1 MLRHR
6 RTAPGPINW
15 TSLRRGTYFP
25 SRYLGGVLIL
35 SLILASCTLP
45 TEDVSDR
52 QVFTSQQI
60 KQAIIQSVYIADSK
74 TGLRL
79 FDNRYLAYTE
89 SELLDCL
96 DAGGWIRN
104 IPYCPEY
111 HDCEE
116 YAFETMSWVKLQL
129 HGIPFGFGLRE
140 TQTCHAENLFIDEQL
155 NVWIVDLRRHGCEL
169 IPAAGAFYFLVMI

>member
-1 MLRHR
+1 MATHNRPHAPEPISWTLPWR
-6 RTAPGPINW
+6 RF
-15 TSLRRGTYFP
+15 SSHFR
-25 SRYLGGVLIL
+25 LGGVFFLCLLIG
-35 SLILASCTLP
+35 CTIP

-60 KQAIIQSVYIADSK
+60 KQAISQSVYIADSK

-79 FDNRYLAYTE
+79 FDNRYRVYTA
-89 SELLDCL
+89 SELVECL
-96 DAGGWIRN
+96 ESAKWVAN
-104 IPYCPEY
+104 LPYIPED

-116 YAFETMSWVKLQL
+116 FLFYTVAWVRGSL

-140 TQTCHAENLFIDEQL
+140 TATTHAENLFVDEQL
-155 NVWIVDLRRHGCEL
+155 NVWVVDLRRHGCEL